1 MAARIFPAAK
11 RQIHEIWSY
20 TERTWGEDQADK
32 YVRELVAAINSVVS
46 NGHLWRPV
54 LDEDLPSVY
63 FFGHQHHYVFFREL
77 SKGSLGVISILHENM
92 DIPLRLRA
100 DFERGER

>member
-11 RQIHEIWSY
+11 RQILEIWSY
-20 TERTWGEDQADK
+20 TEKTWSEDQADK
-32 YVRELVAAINSVVS
+32 YVRELVAAINSAEG
-46 NGHLWRPV
+46 NRHLWRPV
-54 LDEDLPSVY
+54 VDEDLPLV
-63 FFGHQHHYVFFREL
+63 FFFRHQHHYVFFREL

-92 DIPLRLRA
+92 DIPSRLRE